1 MPRAQLAAQPVPADS
16 APMGGRSTSTGTAG
30 DAGLDEVVLAI
41 VAAVA
46 NELHPQR
53 RTAVTLDASFDRDLG
68 FDSLARSELLLRV
81 CEAARVELPDT
92 LLGTAERPR
101 DLVDAVRAAPRA
113 QTPRPAVAI
122 RSAPASDG
130 TVEEPRAART
140 LIDALAFHA
149 AASPERVHVDL
160 YEGSSDA
167 TRAITYRALLDGARR
182 RAAGLQ
188 RAGLEPGHAVAIML
202 PTGVAYLE
210 TFLGVLLAGCVAVPI
225 YPPERASQIEDH
237 LRRHATILD
246 NAQARLLV
254 VPVQARPV
262 ARLLRDQVVSL
273 DAALTPEQLSDAP
286 ERYVPGPVDA
296 DAVAMLQ
303 YTSGSTG
310 QPKGVVLT
318 HAQLLANIRAMG
330 TAVDATPRDVFL
342 SWLPLYHDMGLIG
355 AWLGSLY
362 FAMRFVLMPPSAF
375 LGRPAR
381 WLTRLHEHR
390 ATISGAPNFAYELCA
405 SRVRDDEIVGVDL
418 RNWRIAF
425 NGAEPVTPG
434 TVRRFCDRY
443 ARLGFR
449 RGAMMPAYGL
459 AEAGVCV
466 ALPPLG
472 REPLFERIDRDV
484 YQRVGEA
491 RSKSDD
497 ATALEFVSSGHALPG
512 YQLRVVDE
520 ADRELPDRREGRIQF
535 RGPSAT
541 RGYLRN
547 DEATRQLIHGGW
559 LDTGDLGYI
568 VGGDLFVTSRVKDL
582 IKRAG
587 RNIYPY
593 EVEAAVG
600 AVPGIRRGCV
610 AVFGAADAVA
620 RTERLVVV
628 AETTET
634 DAAQA
639 ALRER
644 VDHAVAAVLGFAPDD
659 VVLVRTDTVP
669 KTASGKI
676 RRPACR
682 QLYERG
688 ELKRTTRALPLQL
701 ARLWWRGLGVSRVR
715 RRVSDEL
722 YAWRARCAFASLI
735 ALVWPA
741 VVLAPTLGLR
751 WRAMRGGARWLL
763 RLSGVPLSVE
773 GIDRVPRSPCVFVAN
788 HASYLDAVVVAA
800 TVPTTCSFVV
810 KGELAKQFFAR
821 LFLERIGATFVERVD
836 VQKGVE
842 DARRLT
848 ELLGRGESLLM
859 FPEGT
864 LTRMPGLLPFHLG
877 AFTAAVDARVPVV
890 PMTIRGTRSI
900 LRSDVWYAHRGA
912 IAVEFAEPN
921 APSGVDWHAAVALRD
936 RVRAAILA
944 RLGEPD
950 LAGIVAPVPGE
961 EPV

>member
-1 MPRAQLAAQPVPADS
+1 MLA
-16 APMGGRSTSTGTAG
+16 T
-30 DAGLDEVVLAI
+30 

-46 NELHPQR
+46 QELHPQR
-53 RTAVTLDASFDRDLG
+53 RVAVTLDASFDRDLG

-81 CEAARVELPDT
+81 SEATRVELPDA
-92 LLGTAERPR
+92 LLGAAERPR
-101 DLVDAVRAAPRA
+101 DLVAAVRDAPHERAPRKA
-113 QTPRPAVAI
+113 GGRRVA
-122 RSAPASDG
+122 PVSDG
-130 TVEEPRAART
+130 TVAVPHAART
-140 LIDALAFHA
+140 LVDALAAHA
-149 AASPERVHVDL
+149 AASPERVHVDV

-167 TRAITYRALLDGARR
+167 TRAITYRELFDGACRV
-182 RAAGLQ
+182 ATGLQ
-188 RAGLEPGHAVAIML
+188 KAGLEPGGAVAIML
-202 PTGVAYLE
+202 PTGAGYLE
-210 TFLGVLLAGCVAVPI
+210 TFLGVLLGGGVAVPI
-225 YPPERASQIEDH
+225 YPPERASQLEDH
-237 LRRHATILD
+237 LRRHAAILD

-254 VPVQARPV
+254 APVQARPV
-262 ARLLRDQVVSL
+262 ARLLRGQVASL
-273 DAALTPEQLSDAP
+273 DALLTPEQLAAVPNAP
-286 ERYVPGPVDA
+286 APAAIGA

-330 TAVDATPRDVFL
+330 TAVDATPADVFL

-362 FAMRFVLMPPSAF
+362 YAMRLVLMPPSAF

-405 SRVRDDEIVGVDL
+405 SRVRDDEIAGVDL
-418 RNWRIAF
+418 APWRVAF

-443 ARLGFR
+443 ARFGFR
-449 RGAMMPAYGL
+449 KDAMKPAYGL

-472 REPLFERIDRDV
+472 REPLFDRIDRDA
-484 YQRVGEA
+484 YQRFGEA
-491 RSKSDD
+491 RSTSDA

-512 YQLRVVDE
+512 YQLRIADE
-520 ADRELPDRREGRIQF
+520 ADREQPDRREGQIQF

-541 RGYLRN
+541 QGYLRN
-547 DEATRQLIHGGW
+547 DEATRALIHGDW
-559 LDTGDLGYI
+559 LDTGDMGYI

-610 AVFGAADAVA
+610 AVFGAADPAA
-620 RTERLVVV
+620 RTERLIVV
-628 AETTET
+628 AET
-634 DAAQA
+634 AAA
-639 ALRER
+639 GATHTSLRER
-644 VDHAVAAVLGFAPDD
+644 VVRAVTDVLEFAPDD
-659 VVLVRTDTVP
+659 VVLVRPDTVP

-688 ELKRTTRALPLQL
+688 ELERTTRAVPLQL
-701 ARLWWRGLGVSRVR
+701 LRLWLLGLGVGRIR
-715 RRVSDEL
+715 RRISDEL
-722 YAWRARCAFASLI
+722 YSWRARCVFAVLI
-735 ALVWPA
+735 SLVWPA
-741 VVLAPTLGLR
+741 VVLSPSMGLR

-763 RLSGVPLSVE
+763 RLSGVPLRVQ
-773 GIDRVPRSPCVFVAN
+773 GADRVPRGPCVFVAN

-810 KGELAKQFFAR
+810 KGELARQFFTR
-821 LFLERIGATFVERVD
+821 VFLERIGATFVERID
-836 VQKGVE
+836 VQKGVD

-848 ELLGRGESLLM
+848 ELLRRGDSLLM

-864 LTRMPGLLPFHLG
+864 LTRVPGLLPFHLG

-921 APSGVDWHAAVALRD
+921 APTGADWHAAVALRD
-936 RVRAAILA
+936 CVRAAILA

-961 EPV
+961 EPA